1 MERLKK
7 FLSNIKKS
15 HEFKEWHKENKDS
28 YLSDC
33 FALLN
38 DRYDLNKID
47 WQVDY
52 YNPHNDEMTSFSEKD
67 NKVSIK
73 KDQKILKDKRDI
85 VKELDVSKV
94 KTNADD
100 VIKKIK
106 EKYPDQIPN
115 KIIVILQNIDI
126 TVWNITFV
134 TRSFNVLNVK
144 IDAENADVID
154 ESLKPVFEIKK

>member
-38 DRYDLNKID
+38 DRYDINKID
-47 WQVDY
+47 WQGDY
-52 YNPHNDEMTSFSEKD
+52 FSEKD

-144 IDAENADVID
+144 IDAENGDVID